1 MIAPWD
7 PETDDTL
14 VCVATRD
21 ETHDVRTFVLSAVE
35 PRRFVYQPGQ
45 FMTFAPVIDGAVV
58 ERSYTLSSTP
68 TRPDRVSITVKRQ
81 AGVVSGWLHANL
93 SPGSRI
99 RAHGPLGDFT
109 NADDPR
115 GLKYL
120 FISGGSGITPLM
132 SMARASH
139 DLAAADDIAFVHCA
153 RTPADVIFYDEL
165 RLMAR
170 AGTLHPTMVVET
182 ATGFWP
188 GYVGRMSLPM
198 LRLIAPDLM
207 ERDVLCCGPAP
218 FMAAIRAMLTEAG
231 HPPTR
236 YRQESFDFSTLIE
249 SAPPIAATETATW
262 QIAFTRSGVT
272 AECDAQTTVLVAAR
286 RAGIAMQSGC
296 THGLCG
302 TCKSKLTA
310 GTVEMNHQGGIRK
323 REIDAG
329 LFLPCC
335 STPTS
340 DIAIDR

>member
-7 PETDDTL
+7 SETDDTL
-14 VCVATRD
+14 VCVAVRD
-21 ETHDVRTFVLSAVE
+21 ETHDVRTFVFSATE
-35 PRRFVYQPGQ
+35 PRRFVYKPGQ
-45 FMTFAPVIDGAVV
+45 FMTFAPVIDGATV

-81 AGVVSGWLHANL
+81 AGAVSGWLHANL

-153 RTPADVIFYDEL
+153 RTPADVVFADEL

-170 AGTLHPTMVVET
+170 AGTLHPTLVVERT
-182 ATGFWP
+182 TEFWP
-188 GYVGRMSLPM
+188 GYVGRLSLPM

-218 FMAAIRAMLTEAG
+218 FMAAIRAMLAEAG
-231 HPPTR
+231 HAPAR
-236 YRQESFDFSTLIE
+236 YRQESFDFSTLT
-249 SAPPIAATETATW
+249 APEPVIPTGSSTW
-262 QIAFTRSGVT
+262 QVAFTRSGVT
-272 AECDAQTTVLVAAR
+272 IECDAQTTVLAAAR
-286 RAGIAMQSGC
+286 RAGHRDAIRLHARAVRHLQIEADRRHRRHEPSGR
-296 THGLCG
+296 H
-302 TCKSKLTA
+302 
-310 GTVEMNHQGGIRK
+310 
-323 REIDAG
+323 
-329 LFLPCC
+329 P
-335 STPTS
+335 
-340 DIAIDR
+340 